1 MTEFDRL
8 VEICRCPLEG
18 PGVAE
23 RGEADIQRSSVTRID
38 RDRLVR
44 FRMLELHG
52 SRCLFS
58 GAAHHSL
65 DGRRHAVQVGHLLPL
80 KHGGPDVLQN
90 VMPMSAIVNWLWDEG
105 IITLLNSGVIRI
117 SDRASDEDRAV
128 IGGRHQIAF
137 PKDPRFWPR
146 AEYLEAHRDLIFDR
160 LDGW

>member
-1 MTEFDRL
+1 ML
-8 VEICRCPLEG
+8 IP
-18 PGVAE
+18 
-23 RGEADIQRSSVTRID
+23 EADIQRSSVTRID

-44 FRMLELHG
+44 FRMLELQG
-52 SRCLFS
+52 TRCLSS

-65 DGRRHAVQVGHLLPL
+65 DGRRHAVQLDQLLPL

-90 VMPMSAIVNWLWDEG
+90 VMPMSAIVNRPWNEG

-117 SDRASDEDRAV
+117 SDCASNEDRAV

-146 AEYLEAHRDLIFDR
+146 AEYLEAHRDLIFGR